1 MKSKSF
7 IITVA
12 TLMLMHSVVFA
23 ADAGARGDK
32 MAQLKTRFDQADAN
46 HDGQLTRDEAKAG
59 MPRVYSQ
66 FDAIDTRHQGFVTMD
81 DIKTFAAGKM
91 GSRKKGAA
99 TAN

>member
-7 IITVA
+7 IMSAVA
-12 TLMLMHSVVFA
+12 LMLMQSAAFA
-23 ADAGARGDK
+23 ADTGSRGDR
-32 MAQLKTRFDQADAN
+32 MAQLKARFDKADVN
-46 HDGQLTRDEAKAG
+46 HDGQLTRDEAKTG

-91 GSRKKGAA
+91 GNRKKGAA
-99 TAN
+99 AN